1 MVVEEREDVLF
12 YIDFQIFSNSSTATT
27 KITSTIRWAITTSI
41 AAAAAAATMP
51 LEIMGIR

>member
-1 MVVEEREDVLF
+1 MVLEERNVPF
-12 YIDFQIFSNSSTATT
+12 YIDFQIFSNNSTATT

-41 AAAAAAATMP
+41 AVAAAAAATMP